1 MLILSSVLLDSAPME
16 WTFMTLGDDWPTISD
31 SPDQDMPSNSK
42 QLVRNP
48 FRRAAQWA
56 RKVRRRS

>member
-1 MLILSSVLLDSAPME
+1 ME
-16 WTFMTLGDDWPTISD
+16 WTFVTLGDDWPTISD
-31 SPDQDMPSNSK
+31 SPDEDVSAKSE

-56 RKVRRRS
+56 RRVRRQS